1 MPYQSA
7 PCSSLSCWTSSAGL
21 IALFE
26 IRGPHLTRV
35 NMVAGALALA
45 TTPCPMTKKAGCTRG
60 SVHRSPNTHG
70 EDGNLLK
77 GPHDGPDAHMAASQ
91 SSPGSHAIR
100 LSAVPLELLSGGYGR
115 DEDLTAGG

>member
-1 MPYQSA
+1 M
-7 PCSSLSCWTSSAGL
+7 
-21 IALFE
+21 
-26 IRGPHLTRV
+26 
-35 NMVAGALALA
+35 
-45 TTPCPMTKKAGCTRG
+45 RG
-60 SVHRSPNTHG
+60 SVHKAPCRRSPGEASARSPNTQG